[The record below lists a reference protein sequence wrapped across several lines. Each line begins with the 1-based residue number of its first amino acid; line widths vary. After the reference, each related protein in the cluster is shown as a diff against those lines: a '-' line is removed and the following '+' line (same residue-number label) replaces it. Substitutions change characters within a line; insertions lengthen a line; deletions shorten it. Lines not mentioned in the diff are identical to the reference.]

1 MIDFVTQILPLS
13 LWPFAIGVAVFAGL
27 VKGVVGFGMPLVL
40 ISGLSLVMPPDVA
53 LGALIL
59 PTVASNILQAFRQGI
74 PAAVQSISK
83 FRRFLIVGGVFLL
96 ASSQLTPWVSAA
108 ALLGGVGVLVVAFC
122 ILQLSGR
129 SIPVQKSPR
138 RAEVTMGAI
147 AGFIGG
153 MTGVWGPPTVAL
165 LTAMETE
172 KREQMRIQGVIYGL
186 GAVALVVG
194 HTLSGIFN
202 LVTALLSAILL
213 MPAVIGVWLGSRI
226 QDRIDQATFRKVT
239 LIILLI
245 AGLNLIRRA
254 VAG

>member
-1 MIDFVTQILPLS
+1 MLEFATQILPLS
-13 LWPFAIGVAVFAGL
+13 FWPFAIGVALFAGL

-83 FRRFLIVGGVFLL
+83 FRRFLIVGGIFLL
-96 ASSQLTPWVSAA
+96 ASSQLTPWVSAP
-108 ALLGGVGVLVVAFC
+108 ALLGGVGILVVAFC

-202 LVTALLSAILL
+202 LVTAQLSAVLL

-245 AGLNLIRRA
+245 AGANLIRRA
-254 VAG
+254 VVG